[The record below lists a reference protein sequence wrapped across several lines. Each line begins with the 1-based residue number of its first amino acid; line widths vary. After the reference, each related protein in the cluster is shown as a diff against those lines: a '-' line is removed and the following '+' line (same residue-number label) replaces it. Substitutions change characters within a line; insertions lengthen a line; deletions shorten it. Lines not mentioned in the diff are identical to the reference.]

1 MMTLHLGIL
10 LALVCAVATNFAF
23 LLKYRGANA
32 APEVSWRHPLRSGLA
47 LLRSKWFAVGMLV
60 ALGGWLLHV
69 GALALAP
76 LSVVQATLSGGLVF
90 LTVFAER
97 VFGLG
102 VGRRQWI
109 GVGLT
114 ALGLALLAVTLPGTG
129 GTHSTYSLA
138 AMIVFESALLAV
150 GTLLVLSPRLG
161 APHHHHG
168 VLLGAAAGI
177 LIGVSDVAVK
187 ALVGAVG
194 AGGPVALASPWLAA
208 AAIGSLLA
216 FYASAHGLQRGE
228 AVPVITLTTAAASIT
243 AIGGG
248 IIVFG
253 DPLAGDPFGIV
264 VQFLAFAL
272 VIAAAVLTPAP
283 VRAAEARP

>member
-1 MMTLHLGIL
+1 MTLHLGIL
-10 LALVCAVATNFAF
+10 LALLCALATNFAF
-23 LLKYRGANA
+23 LLKHRGANA
-32 APEVSWRHPLRSGLA
+32 APEVSWRRPVRSAVA
-47 LLRSKWFAVGMLV
+47 LLGSKWFAVGMLV
-60 ALGGWLLHV
+60 ALGAWLLHV
-69 GALALAP
+69 AALALAP

-90 LTVFAER
+90 LAVFAER

-102 VGRRQWI
+102 VERRQWI

-114 ALGLALLAVTLPGTG
+114 ALGLALLAVTLPAGDG
-129 GTHSTYSLA
+129 AHSSYSLSG
-138 AMIVFESALLAV
+138 MIAFESALLAV

-168 VLLGAAAGI
+168 IPLGAAAGI

-187 ALVGAVG
+187 ALVGLVG
-194 AGGPVALASPWLAA
+194 AGGPLALGSPWLAA
-208 AAIGSLLA
+208 AAIASVLA

-228 AVPVITLTTAAASIT
+228 AVPVITLTSAAASVT

-253 DPLAGDPFGIV
+253 DPLAREPLGIV

-272 VIAAAVLTPAP
+272 VVAAAVLTPAP
-283 VRAAEARP
+283 LRAAEARS

>member
-1 MMTLHLGIL
+1 MTLHLGIL
-10 LALVCAVATNFAF
+10 LSLLCALATNFAF
-23 LLKYRGANA
+23 LLKHRGANA
-32 APEVSWRHPLRSGLA
+32 APEVSWRHPLRSAVA
-47 LLRSKWFAVGMLV
+47 LLGSKWFAVGMLV
-60 ALGGWLLHV
+60 ALGAWLLHV

-114 ALGLALLAVTLPGTG
+114 ALGLALLAVTLPAGEG
-129 GTHSTYSLA
+129 AHSTYSLA
-138 AMIVFESALLAV
+138 GMIAFESALLAV

-168 VLLGAAAGI
+168 VLLGTAAGI

-194 AGGPVALASPWLAA
+194 AGGAVALASPWLAA
-208 AAIGSLLA
+208 AAIGSVLA

-228 AVPVITLTTAAASIT
+228 AVPVITLTSAAASMT

-253 DPLAGDPFGIV
+253 DPLAADPFGIV

-272 VIAAAVLTPAP
+272 VIVAAVLTPAP
-283 VRAAEARP
+283 VRAIEARS

>member
-1 MMTLHLGIL
+1 MTLLPGIL
-10 LALVCAVATNFAF
+10 LAVLCALATNLAF
-23 LLKYRGANA
+23 LLKHRGANA
-32 APEVSWRHPLRSGLA
+32 APEVSWRRPLRTGRA
-47 LLRSKWFAVGMLV
+47 LFASKWFAVGMVV

-76 LSVVQATLSGGLVF
+76 LSVVQATLSGGLAF

-97 VFGLG
+97 IFGLG

-114 ALGLALLAVTLPGTG
+114 ALGLALLAVTLPTSG
-129 GTHSTYSLA
+129 GAHSTYSLA
-138 AMIVFESALLAV
+138 AMIAFESALLAV

-168 VLLGAAAGI
+168 ALLGAAAGI

-194 AGGPVALASPWLAA
+194 TGGPLALVSPWLAA
-208 AAIGSLLA
+208 AAIGSVLA
-216 FYASAHGLQRGE
+216 FYAGAHGLQRGE
-228 AVPVITLTTAAASIT
+228 AVPVITLTSAAASIT

-253 DPLAGDPFGIV
+253 DPLAGDPLGIV

-283 VRAAEARP
+283 VRALEARS

>member
-1 MMTLHLGIL
+1 M
-10 LALVCAVATNFAF
+10 
-23 LLKYRGANA
+23 
-32 APEVSWRHPLRSGLA
+32 
-47 LLRSKWFAVGMLV
+47 
-60 ALGGWLLHV
+60 
-69 GALALAP
+69 
-76 LSVVQATLSGGLVF
+76 VQATLSGRLVF

-114 ALGLALLAVTLPGTG
+114 ALGLALLAVTLPGTEDA
-129 GTHSTYSLA
+129 HSTYSLA
-138 AMIVFESALLAV
+138 AMIAFESALLAV
-150 GTLLVLSPRLG
+150 GTLLVLSPPLG

-168 VLLGAAAGI
+168 TLLGAAAGI

-208 AAIGSLLA
+208 AAIAALLA

-228 AVPVITLTTAAASIT
+228 AVPVITLTSAAADQ
-243 AIGGG
+243 
-248 IIVFG
+248 VC
-253 DPLAGDPFGIV
+253 V
-264 VQFLAFAL
+264 V
-272 VIAAAVLTPAP
+272 P
-283 VRAAEARP
+283 

>member
-1 MMTLHLGIL
+1 MTLHLGLL
-10 LALVCAVATNFAF
+10 LALLCALATNFAF
-23 LLKYRGANA
+23 LLKHRGANA
-32 APEVSWRHPLRSGLA
+32 APEVSWPHPLRSALA
-47 LLRSKWFAVGMLV
+47 LLGSKWFAVGMLV
-60 ALGGWLLHV
+60 AFGGWLLHV
-69 GALALAP
+69 AALALAP
-76 LSVVQATLSGGLVF
+76 LSVVQATLSGGIVF

-114 ALGLALLAVTLPGTG
+114 ALGLALLAVTLPGNEG
-129 GTHSTYSLA
+129 AHSTYSLA
-138 AMIVFESALLAV
+138 AMIAFESALLAV

-194 AGGPVALASPWLAA
+194 AAGPVALASPWLAA
-208 AAIGSLLA
+208 AAIGSVLA

-228 AVPVITLTTAAASIT
+228 AVPVITLTSAAASVT

-283 VRAAEARP
+283 VRAVEART